1 MMDIQTFLNEL
12 LTVVI
17 IPLILILGK
26 YAINLLNAKVEEI
39 KVNKQIKDNKY
50 TQEYIDKI
58 EETLIRCIDTTTETF
73 VKELKKNGTFTKD
86 NWEIAFNKTKES
98 FLTLL
103 TEEKLN
109 YVESIYNDV
118 DKYIEVTI
126 EHYLGSQVNKNKE

>member
-98 FLTLL
+98 FL
-103 TEEKLN
+103 
-109 YVESIYNDV
+109 SICL
-118 DKYIEVTI
+118 KAI
-126 EHYLGSQVNKNKE
+126 L